1 MDTANTVGLQSPT
14 ERVVHEEV
22 SSSIEANGGLI
33 RPLHVGTVV
42 GKDGE
47 GAGEVGY
54 DHSLEAVGLCLKDR
68 MSYLNKNTCFCL
80 KYVYMFRT
88 IA

>member
-1 MDTANTVGLQSPT
+1 MSCMDTADSVGLQSPT
-14 ERVVHEEV
+14 KRVVHEEV

-42 GKDGE
+42 CEDGV

-54 DHSLEAVGLCLKDR
+54 DHSLEAVSLCLKDR
-68 MSYLNKNTCFCL
+68 MNY
-80 KYVYMFRT
+80 
-88 IA
+88 